1 MDSHSDKRTGV
12 VPANPVEHP
21 GGNHGQRVKRGQR
34 VAVQQ
39 GRYGTGPAPY
49 GYKRLENS
57 SGSLAIDDREAEVVR
72 LIFREYLRVKSTGK
86 VVSMLHDRNIFT
98 RKGNR
103 WSRQAIAIIIS
114 NRTYRGRVS
123 YGDIET
129 EGKHEA
135 IIDPATFYKANAI
148 KEEKSRR

>member
-1 MDSHSDKRTGV
+1 MESHLEKGTDRTASEQLRV
-12 VPANPVEHP
+12 S
-21 GGNHGQRVKRGQR
+21 GGSHGQRVKRGQR

-86 VVSMLHDRNIFT
+86 VVDLLHERNIFT
-98 RKGNR
+98 RKGNH